1 LSPNGKVD
9 RQALPAPD
17 LTRPE
22 LEAAHEAPQNEVEQ
36 TIADI
41 WQDLLGIKQIGV
53 HDNFFD
59 LGGDSILGLQ
69 IIARANKARLQLTP
83 QQIFEYQTIAE
94 LAAVAGTASVIKAEQ
109 GLVTGSAPLTPIQHW
124 FFEQKFP
131 DPHHWNQS
139 ILLEVQQIIAPAVLD
154 RIVQQLILHHDSL
167 RLRFIQKESGWQ
179 QIVASSDE
187 TVSVLRMDLSALS
200 ESEQGPAMESAA
212 ADFQA
217 GLNLSEGPIMQVAL
231 FDLGPHKP
239 SRLLLVI
246 HHLAIDAVSWRIL
259 LADLEVSYQQLSQGE
274 AIQLPPKTT
283 SFKYWTQCLADYRLS
298 AALQAELDYWLAEP
312 WAQVGPLPVDFPEQK
327 EGNIEVSTR
336 TISVSLDIEETR
348 VLLQEVPKAYN
359 TQIND
364 VLLTALVQTFKE
376 WTGQRYLLVDL
387 EGHGREAIFEDVDL
401 SRTVGWFT
409 TIFPVLLNLGKVS
422 EPGEVLKSIKEQ
434 LRRIPNNGIGY
445 GLLRYLSKDT
455 EIVKKLQAIPQ
466 AELSFN
472 YLGQFD
478 QTLSPTSP
486 FKLTNESCGP
496 IHSLRGTRSHL
507 LAING
512 RIIKSQLQ
520 LDWIYSENLHRHAT
534 IEGLAESYITALRVL
549 IAHCQSSKTTGYTPS
564 DFPEVNLS
572 QQELDDLI
580 AELGEATE

>member
-1 LSPNGKVD
+1 M
-9 RQALPAPD
+9 
-17 LTRPE
+17 
-22 LEAAHEAPQNEVEQ
+22 
-36 TIADI
+36 
-41 WQDLLGIKQIGV
+41 
-53 HDNFFD
+53 
-59 LGGDSILGLQ
+59 
-69 IIARANKARLQLTP
+69 
-83 QQIFEYQTIAE
+83 
-94 LAAVAGTASVIKAEQ
+94 
-109 GLVTGSAPLTPIQHW
+109 
-124 FFEQKFP
+124 
-131 DPHHWNQS
+131 
-139 ILLEVQQIIAPAVLD
+139 
-154 RIVQQLILHHDSL
+154 LHHDSL

-187 TVSVLRMDLSALS
+187 TVSALRVDLSALS

-212 ADFQA
+212 ANFQA
-217 GLNLSEGPIMQVAL
+217 GLNLSEGPIMQVVL

-364 VLLTALVQTFKE
+364 VLLTALVQAFKE

-466 AELSFN
+466 AE
-472 YLGQFD
+472 
-478 QTLSPTSP
+478 
-486 FKLTNESCGP
+486 
-496 IHSLRGTRSHL
+496 
-507 LAING
+507 
-512 RIIKSQLQ
+512 
-520 LDWIYSENLHRHAT
+520 
-534 IEGLAESYITALRVL
+534 
-549 IAHCQSSKTTGYTPS
+549 
-564 DFPEVNLS
+564 FPDIS
-572 QQELDDLI
+572 I
-580 AELGEATE
+580 